1 MLFVTEIRCL
11 SQGTSVLSHI
21 RAVCPGYFFASDS
34 SFMFVAENKKVES
47 EIKAEAKEIRDTVK
61 EKFNKK
67 IGKILTTDSKQS
79 NQDIFDMYDIL
90 KKLEKLIL

>member
-34 SFMFVAENKKVES
+34 SFMFAAENKKVES
-47 EIKAEAKEIRDTVK
+47 EIEKRNEAENIFFSIGSLVDLTVCRSA
-61 EKFNKK
+61 ES
-67 IGKILTTDSKQS
+67 GT
-79 NQDIFDMYDIL
+79 
-90 KKLEKLIL
+90 